1 MFYQTAADIVV
12 IVHLLFVLFA
22 VLGGLLVY
30 RWRYLLWVHL
40 PAVFWAAWVVITGG
54 ICPLTPLENQL
65 RRQGGIAGYQG
76 GFIEH
81 YVETL
86 LYPPGLTRTTQ
97 MVLGVAVLVINVG
110 LYGLLLLRARRAARS
125 REQQVG
131 ADQIVD

>member
-1 MFYQTAADIVV
+1 MVYQRAADIVV

-54 ICPLTPLENQL
+54 ICPLTPLENRL
-65 RRQGGIAGYQG
+65 RLQGGVAGYPG
-76 GFIEH
+76 GFIEY

-97 MVLGVAVLVINVG
+97 MALGAAVLVINIG
-110 LYGLLLLRARRAARS
+110 LYGLLLFRARRTGRA
-125 REQQVG
+125 G
-131 ADQIVD
+131 